1 MPGRDW
7 NEEVAASHS
16 VSHHWDYRQIMI
28 SRLLNWHI
36 IVNLNNCTLN
46 KVNYETAYGIECI

>member
-16 VSHHWDYRQIMI
+16 VSINIMSVSKISKNVVKKHDY
-28 SRLLNWHI
+28 LP
-36 IVNLNNCTLN
+36 
-46 KVNYETAYGIECI
+46 